1 MEGKGFC
8 FENVQRNL
16 NLAAAGHVAPKLMK
30 TGTTIVGVVFAD
42 GVVLAADTRAT
53 EGPIVADKQCRKIHY
68 IAPNIMCCG
77 AGTSA
82 DTEMVT
88 QMVSSKLT
96 LHRLE
101 SRKQSRVVEAL
112 TLLKRHLFHYQGYVS
127 AALVLGGVD
136 FEGPFLATVAPHGST
151 DRLPFVTMGSGS
163 LAAMSVLETGYED
176 GMDVERAKRLV
187 VGAVRA
193 GIFNDPFSGT
203 QVDVCVITKDKTE
216 LIIGYDKA
224 ASRVFPKQHV
234 QFQGHAPIL
243 ASQILNYADVE
254 DVPLHME

>member
-101 SRKQSRVVEAL
+101 
-112 TLLKRHLFHYQGYVS
+112 
-127 AALVLGGVD
+127 
-136 FEGPFLATVAPHGST
+136 
-151 DRLPFVTMGSGS
+151 
-163 LAAMSVLETGYED
+163 
-176 GMDVERAKRLV
+176 
-187 VGAVRA
+187 
-193 GIFNDPFSGT
+193 
-203 QVDVCVITKDKTE
+203 
-216 LIIGYDKA
+216 
-224 ASRVFPKQHV
+224 
-234 QFQGHAPIL
+234 
-243 ASQILNYADVE
+243 
-254 DVPLHME
+254 